1 MTALRLA
8 GRPVV
13 PIDLLL
19 VRTAAQL
26 VRSDGTV
33 WVEPSEGSQDA
44 LRRGLAFAGL
54 GAFEDE
60 APAPRPDLVPALGS
74 SLVPASE
81 PAIETLTLRRVPL
94 SEAMARALGSR
105 GVRAIWPPYRAERAA
120 ACRELL
126 RETDEQAWWERR
138 AWLPGAAV
146 RRLSVRRSFRPIVFD
161 RAALAAPR
169 PGGVLRAREG
179 AITRWAFG

>member
-13 PIDLLL
+13 AIDLLL
-19 VRTAAQL
+19 VRTAARL
-26 VRSDGTV
+26 VRSDGTI
-33 WVEPSEGSQDA
+33 WIEPIGGSRDA
-44 LRRGLAFAGL
+44 LRRGLAFAGV

-60 APAPRPDLVPALGS
+60 APAPRPDLVPALG
-74 SLVPASE
+74 LGLAPASE

-94 SEAMARALGSR
+94 SEAITRALGSR
-105 GVRAIWPPYRAERAA
+105 RVRALWPPCRAVRAA
-120 ACRELL
+120 ACGELL

-146 RRLSVRRSFRPIVFD
+146 RLPSVRRSFRPIVFD

-169 PGGVLRAREG
+169 PGGLVRARDG